1 MPEKVKSPCLKV
13 CRLNSYDSHKEGSCV
28 GCLRT
33 MSEVRLWSQYSEIQ
47 KAEVLRKIED
57 RKEKVKNDEHS

>member
-1 MPEKVKSPCLKV
+1 
-13 CRLNSYDSHKEGSCV
+13 V